1 MAIYSAVPPPP
12 EFTATTT
19 DSNQQQQQQS
29 QESHQSPISNP
40 TVTNAPS
47 GVDIEAWTVSAL
59 ESLSVS
65 PIARGTGTPL
75 SIPLDEESRKKASVS
90 IQDPRAKS
98 TAITP
103 PPRPLSR
110 RDSQKRR
117 EALLKGKE
125 GSRQRRR
132 WENGVSPFSS
142 EPHLLQMIN
151 VPNSETNAIFLFLDR
166 LIHVP
171 NAQPPEPYDWEP
183 RPLYPVNHIPYQI
196 AIAWDKRVRAEVE
209 EKRAAAA
216 RRKQMQTRTLGD
228 EHVTGRVPR
237 ELFQRAKKTPAMKT
251 WVRSLEEP
259 VRQYLV
265 EQQLV
270 NEPTSS
276 NSEDDTED
284 EEIVFVGRD
293 GSMREGWKKA
303 KRENQDKTEEEG
315 MIFDALGNDADRAF
329 RRWITH
335 SISDY
340 YGLNS
345 RSVFIG
351 NPKRKVVYVQMKT
364 GHAPPV
370 RADLPRPLWEL
381 C

>member
-12 EFTATTT
+12 ELIATAT
-19 DSNQQQQQQS
+19 DSNQQQQPQ
-29 QESHQSPISNP
+29 QESHQSPTSTLP
-40 TVTNAPS
+40 FTSPS
-47 GVDIEAWTVSAL
+47 PGVDIEAWTVSAL
-59 ESLSVS
+59 ESLSIS
-65 PIARGTGTPL
+65 GIARGTGTPL
-75 SIPLDEESRKKASVS
+75 SIPLDEESLKKSSVT

-132 WENGVSPFSS
+132 WEN
-142 EPHLLQMIN
+142 
-151 VPNSETNAIFLFLDR
+151 DR

-171 NAQPPEPYDWEP
+171 NVQPPEPWDWEP

-196 AIAWDKRVRAEVE
+196 AVAWDKRVRAEVE
-209 EKRAAAA
+209 EKRASAA
-216 RRKQMQTRTLGD
+216 RRKQIQTRTLGD
-228 EHVTGRVPR
+228 EHVTGRVPK
-237 ELFQRAKKTPAMKT
+237 ELFQRAKKTPAVKT

-265 EQQLV
+265 DQELAKK
-270 NEPTSS
+270 PTSS
-276 NSEDDTED
+276 NGEDDTED

-293 GSMREGWKKA
+293 GSMQEGWKKA
-303 KRENQDKTEEEG
+303 RRENQGKTEDEG
-315 MIFDALGNDADRAF
+315 MIFDALGNDADSAF

-345 RSVFIG
+345 RSVLIG
-351 NPKRKVVYVQMKT
+351 SPKRKVVYVQMKT
-364 GHAPPV
+364 GHSPPV
-370 RADLPRPLWEL
+370 QADLPRPLWEL

>member
-12 EFTATTT
+12 ELAATTT
-19 DSNQQQQQQS
+19 DSNQQQQ
-29 QESHQSPISNP
+29 ESHQSSNS
-40 TVTNAPS
+40 NAPS
-47 GVDIEAWTVSAL
+47 TNPPLGVDIESWTTSAL
-59 ESLSVS
+59 ESLSIS

-75 SIPLDEESRKKASVS
+75 SIPLDEESKKASIT
-90 IQDPRAKS
+90 IQDPRSKS

-117 EALLKGKE
+117 EAVLKGKE

-132 WENGVSPFSS
+132 WEN
-142 EPHLLQMIN
+142 
-151 VPNSETNAIFLFLDR
+151 DR

-171 NAQPPEPYDWEP
+171 NAQPPEPFDWEP

-196 AIAWDKRVRAEVE
+196 AVAWDKRVRAEVE
-209 EKRAAAA
+209 AKKAVAA

-237 ELFQRAKKTPAMKT
+237 ELFQRAKKTPAVKT

-265 EQQLV
+265 DQELV
-270 NEPTSS
+270 KEPVSP

-303 KRENQDKTEEEG
+303 KRETQGKTEDEG
-315 MIFDALGNDADRAF
+315 MIFDALGNDTDSAF

-345 RSVFIG
+345 RSILMG

-364 GHAPPV
+364 GHETPV
-370 RADLPRPLWEL
+370 QADLPRPLWEL